1 LSYLLGPRLKG
12 DERNIALKG
21 GNRWFK
27 ASCFC
32 DFPQVWTGFII
43 WRPGK
48 EYEMSVYIALVTFTD
63 QGVRHIKQTTERA
76 KGLINAAANLKI
88 KIKDIYW
95 TMGAY
100 DAVFTAEAP
109 DDETMTA
116 FAASMG
122 ALGNIR
128 TQTMRAFSADEMNKI
143 LTKLPAMDVTTSK

>member
-1 LSYLLGPRLKG
+1 
-12 DERNIALKG
+12 
-21 GNRWFK
+21 
-27 ASCFC
+27 
-32 DFPQVWTGFII
+32 
-43 WRPGK
+43 
-48 EYEMSVYIALVTFTD
+48 MSTYISLVTFTD
-63 QGVRHIKQTTERA
+63 QGVRYIKQTTERA
-76 KGLINAAANLKI
+76 KGLINAAANLGI

-116 FAASMG
+116 FAANMG

-143 LTKLPAMDVTTSK
+143 LGKLPSMDVKTTK